1 MRLLFD
7 EQLSEQV
14 CRQLQDIFPE
24 STHVRSLGA
33 GGASDTVIW
42 ELAREHGCVLVTKDD
57 DFPRLSVLRG
67 APPLVVWL
75 RLGNC
80 TTEDVTRF
88 LREHRTDIE
97 AFCAQDEATILAL
110 G

>member
-1 MRLLFD
+1 
-7 EQLSEQV
+7 
-14 CRQLQDIFPE
+14 
-24 STHVRSLGA
+24 
-33 GGASDTVIW
+33 
-42 ELAREHGCVLVTKDD
+42 
-57 DFPRLSVLRG
+57 
-67 APPLVVWL
+67 VVWL

-80 TTEDVTRF
+80 TTEDVARF

>member
-1 MRLLFD
+1 MHLLFD
-7 EQLSEQV
+7 EQLSEQL

-24 STHVRSLGA
+24 SVHVRQLGA
-33 GGASDTVIW
+33 GGASDTVVW
-42 ELAREHGCVLVTKDD
+42 ELAREQGCVLVTKDD
-57 DFPRLSVLRG
+57 DFHRLSVLRG

-80 TTEDVTRF
+80 TTEDVARLF
-88 LREHRTDIE
+88 REHRTDIE
-97 AFCAQDEATILAL
+97 AFGAQDEATILAL